1 MKNWALSFAVLAV
14 TFTPVHA
21 AEPTGEAMAATCAA
35 CHGTH
40 GKLGTVEFM
49 PLAGMA
55 EQEFVRAMQDARS
68 GKRLSTLMGH
78 VANGFSDNEIRAMA
92 KYFASVK

>member
-1 MKNWALSFAVLAV
+1 MKTMLFALAALAA
-14 TFTPVHA
+14 TSLHA

-40 GKLGTVEFM
+40 GKLSTVEFM

-55 EQEFVRAMQDARS
+55 EGEFVRAMQDFRS
-68 GKRLSTLMGH
+68 GKRPSTLMGH
-78 VANGFSDNEIRAMA
+78 VANGFDDAQIRAMA
-92 KYFASVK
+92 KHFAAIKIN

>member
-1 MKNWALSFAVLAV
+1 MKASLFALAALAAASS
-14 TFTPVHA
+14 HA

-55 EQEFVRAMQDARS
+55 ETEFVRAMQDFRS
-68 GKRLSTLMGH
+68 GRRASTLMGH
-78 VANGFSDNEIRAMA
+78 VAKGFDDNQIRAMA
-92 KYFASVK
+92 KHFAAAK